1 MNTDALVSQLR
12 RPVAIQLCTVGPD
25 LRPQSVR
32 GFGVDYEAKPG
43 LLSLVVLDAQ
53 SAAFRAALVSS
64 GRLAVNVGDPVT
76 FEGLQLKG
84 PLVALEEPSTAAAHV
99 AARYFEIFC
108 ATLTTI
114 GYERENTQ
122 GFFHRGPARWV
133 RFRPEEIYNQ
143 TPGPGAGK
151 AL

>member
-43 LLSLVVLDAQ
+43 VLSLVVLDAQ
-53 SAAFRAALVSS
+53 SADFRGALVSS
-64 GRLAVNVGDPVT
+64 RRLAVNLGDPVT
-76 FEGLQLKG
+76 FDGIQLKG
-84 PLVALEEPSTAAAHV
+84 PLVALEEPSPPAAQV

-108 ATLTTI
+108 ATLTSI
-114 GYERENTQ
+114 GFERDNMQ

-133 RFRPEEIYNQ
+133 RFRPEEIFDQ

-151 AL
+151 KL